1 MESASSV
8 NDQSTVF
15 ALMNVAGTTE
25 SNLSQIGSM
34 NGLSVASVQDDKVES
49 KMPEERHE
57 DLTGDLFEKRSS
69 LVLQRLG
76 LNYSPLI
83 LRKQ

>member
-34 NGLSVASVQDDKVES
+34 NGLSVAYVQDDKVES

-57 DLTGDLFEKRSS
+57 GRLRRSRFNR
-69 LVLQRLG
+69 RLA
-76 LNYSPLI
+76 P
-83 LRKQ
+83 